1 MRCRSEV
8 NIPEAGEARTKQA
21 CCSPQRRRDRRAH
34 ATTASWWNGME
45 SELRSD
51 WQAEARPT
59 KAVRA
64 ALGWTGRRPIP
75 QCSDEESMS
84 CEEVSGEEAQSH
96 AATASWWNGLGN
108 REQTCPHGLGYRR
121 ENQKTA
127 QGKRRLLPIPARI
140 RLGRALWS
148 WPGWPHF
155 RRFSSSRP
163 RPGTAR
169 DRADGSGTDAGGESR
184 RSRDLMFT
192 VGSVGGPR
200 EKTGRS
206 RIPVPPNR
214 TPFSSQRP
222 DRRSRCPGNWRCQ
235 GRRCHKSFRPG
246 RWRPWLR
253 AQSLQGTNPRTSDW
267 AP

>member
-84 CEEVSGEEAQSH
+84 CEEVTGELMPGRRGGGRGWE
-96 AATASWWNGLGN
+96 T
-108 REQTCPHGLGYRR
+108 REDTCPHERGRYWR
-121 ENQKTA
+121 ENQEQA
-127 QGKRRLLPIPARI
+127 QRKGRDLRR
-140 RLGRALWS
+140 
-148 WPGWPHF
+148 PGWRAEEQRA
-155 RRFSSSRP
+155 RRKYSASSRKNM
-163 RPGTAR
+163 T
-169 DRADGSGTDAGGESR
+169 
-184 RSRDLMFT
+184 
-192 VGSVGGPR
+192 
-200 EKTGRS
+200 
-206 RIPVPPNR
+206 
-214 TPFSSQRP
+214 
-222 DRRSRCPGNWRCQ
+222 W
-235 GRRCHKSFRPG
+235 
-246 RWRPWLR
+246 
-253 AQSLQGTNPRTSDW
+253 
-267 AP
+267 

>member
-84 CEEVSGEEAQSH
+84 CEEVSGETQRTQSSCHDGVVVEWIGKPESKH
-96 AATASWWNGLGN
+96 APTNGGMAAWKAAPRSGLPERSKN
-108 REQTCPHGLGYRR
+108 RPSF
-121 ENQKTA
+121 
-127 QGKRRLLPIPARI
+127 ARI
-140 RLGRALWS
+140 WERIQRA
-148 WPGWPHF
+148 
-155 RRFSSSRP
+155 
-163 RPGTAR
+163 
-169 DRADGSGTDAGGESR
+169 
-184 RSRDLMFT
+184 
-192 VGSVGGPR
+192 
-200 EKTGRS
+200 
-206 RIPVPPNR
+206 NR
-214 TPFSSQRP
+214 HNSPQN
-222 DRRSRCPGNWRCQ
+222 G
-235 GRRCHKSFRPG
+235 
-246 RWRPWLR
+246 
-253 AQSLQGTNPRTSDW
+253 
-267 AP
+267 